1 MSTFHA
7 YYSLLNNMYLNNGSE
22 LDFDSTQLAQLNGI
36 ALTATSTAAKAKA
49 LLTQHYEGN
58 FEEIY
63 YEWADELNKTTGL
76 AKSQQQ
82 NKVEIY
88 PNPAS
93 SQLRITSE
101 TTINGYSIYDMSGRN
116 LLTQSADAL
125 EIKLNAQTL
134 QNGIYFIHLTHT
146 DGSISKHKIAIQ
158 H

>member
-1 MSTFHA
+1 M
-7 YYSLLNNMYLNNGSE
+7 
-22 LDFDSTQLAQLNGI
+22 
-36 ALTATSTAAKAKA
+36 
-49 LLTQHYEGN
+49 
-58 FEEIY
+58 
-63 YEWADELNKTTGL
+63 

-101 TTINGYSIYDMSGRN
+101 TTIYGYSIYDMSGRN

-125 EIKLNAQTL
+125 EIKLNAETL